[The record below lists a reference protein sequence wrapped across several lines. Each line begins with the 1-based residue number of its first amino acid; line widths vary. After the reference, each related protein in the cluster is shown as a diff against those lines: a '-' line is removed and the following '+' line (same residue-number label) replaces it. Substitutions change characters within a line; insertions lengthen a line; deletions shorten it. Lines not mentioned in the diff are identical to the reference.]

1 LVVEDLKRGTN
12 KDMGPKNIFEMAS
25 DSRTPMTENPTTKY
39 RILAVDDDPTIL
51 DLYRQILNS
60 DAKRGDSKAF
70 YELDCCTQGRE
81 AVEAVKLSLEF
92 SRSYAVIF
100 LDLNL
105 PPGPDGEWTA
115 EQIQRL
121 DPYANIVLVSGFMRT
136 GSEKLAKQSDASDK
150 LLYLQKPFHRQ
161 EILQFATALSV
172 KWQAEIELRNL
183 HQRME
188 SLVSERTAALLQSNK
203 QLRKEIEFRQVTEKA
218 LHMSEVNFRNMIYNN
233 ADGILILD
241 EDSIVKFMNPAAE
254 SVFGT
259 KAERFVGRVFE
270 HLIIPGKPTELDI
283 IAGSKSVVVEMR
295 VMETEWEGRKAYLAS
310 LRDITD
316 RKRMQQRLQLGLD
329 NLKEVMDGTIRAM
342 ALAVEIRDPYTSG
355 HQHRVAQ
362 LAQAIA
368 EEISL
373 PAGDVE
379 GVYMA
384 ASIHDIGK
392 ISLPA
397 EILSKPVK
405 LSEIERKM
413 IQAHAKAGYDIL
425 KGIDFPWPIAK
436 IILQHHERNDGSG
449 YPHGLGGNEILIE
462 ARIVGVAD
470 VVETMASHRPYRPSL
485 GLDKALEEVFKNKS
499 TLYDERVVTACLK
512 LFNEKGFEFADPEHI
527 LSANS

>member
-1 LVVEDLKRGTN
+1 
-12 KDMGPKNIFEMAS
+12 
-25 DSRTPMTENPTTKY
+25 MTEDSTVKC

-51 DLYRQILNS
+51 DLYQQILSS
-60 DAKRGDSKAF
+60 DAKRGRSKATF
-70 YELDCCTQGRE
+70 EVDCCTQGKE
-81 AVEAVKLSLEF
+81 AVETVKLSLEF
-92 SRSYAVIF
+92 NKSYSVIF

-115 EQIQRL
+115 EQIQKL
-121 DPYANIVLVSGFMRT
+121 DPYTNIVLVSGFMRA
-136 GSEKLAKQSDASDK
+136 GPEKLTNRSAASDR

-161 EILQFATALSV
+161 EILQFATALSA
-172 KWQAEIELRNL
+172 KWLAEIELRNL
-183 HQRME
+183 HDEME
-188 SLVSERTAALLQSNK
+188 DLVTERTDALLQTNK
-203 QLRKEIEFRQVTEKA
+203 QLRKEIATRQETEKA

-241 EDSIVKFMNPAAE
+241 ENSIVKFMNPAAE
-254 SVFGT
+254 SIFGT
-259 KAERFVGRVFE
+259 KAKHFVGQTFE

-283 IAGSKSVVVEMR
+283 IIGDGKSVVAEMR
-295 VMETEWEGRKAYLAS
+295 VMETEWEGKKTYLAS
-310 LRDITD
+310 LRDITN
-316 RKRMQQRLQLGLD
+316 RKRMQQRLQVSLD

-342 ALAVEIRDPYTSG
+342 ALAVEMRDPYTSG

-373 PAGDVE
+373 PPDTIE

-397 EILSKPVK
+397 EILSKPLK
-405 LSEIERKM
+405 LTEIERKM
-413 IQAHAKAGYDIL
+413 IQAHSKVGFDIL
-425 KGIDFPWPIAK
+425 NGVDFSWPIAQ
-436 IILQHHERNDGSG
+436 IVLQHHERMDGSG
-449 YPHGLGGNEILIE
+449 YPHGLGGKEVLIE

-470 VVETMASHRPYRPSL
+470 VVETMASHRPYRPAM
-485 GLDKALEEVFKNKS
+485 GLDKALEEVMKNKGR
-499 TLYDERVVTACLK
+499 LYDEKVVNACLI
-512 LFNEKGFEFADPEHI
+512 LFNEKGFEFPESQHL

>member
-1 LVVEDLKRGTN
+1 
-12 KDMGPKNIFEMAS
+12 
-25 DSRTPMTENPTTKY
+25 MTEDSTAKY

-51 DLYRQILNS
+51 DLYQQILSS
-60 DAKRGDSKAF
+60 DAKRGGSEATF
-70 YELDCCTQGRE
+70 EVDCCTQGKE
-81 AVEAVKLSLEF
+81 AVETVKLSHEF
-92 SRSYAVIF
+92 NKSYSVIF

-115 EQIQRL
+115 EQIQKL
-121 DPYANIVLVSGFMRT
+121 DPYTNIVLVSGFMRA
-136 GSEKLAKQSDASDK
+136 GPAKLTNRSAASDR

-161 EILQFATALSV
+161 EILQFATALSA
-172 KWQAEIELRNL
+172 KWLAEIELRNL
-183 HQRME
+183 HEEME
-188 SLVSERTAALLQSNK
+188 DLVDERTNALLQTNR
-203 QLRKEIEFRQVTEKA
+203 QLRKEIGTRQETEKA

-241 EDSIVKFMNPAAE
+241 ENSIVKFMNPAAE
-254 SVFGT
+254 SIFGT
-259 KAERFVGRVFE
+259 KAKHFVGQTFE

-283 IAGSKSVVVEMR
+283 IIGDGKSVVAEMR
-295 VMETEWEGRKAYLAS
+295 VMETEWEGKKAYLAS
-310 LRDITD
+310 LRDITN
-316 RKRMQQRLQLGLD
+316 RKRMQQRLQRSLD

-342 ALAVEIRDPYTSG
+342 ALAVEMRDPYTSG

-373 PAGDVE
+373 PPDTVE

-397 EILSKPVK
+397 EILSKPLK
-405 LSEIERKM
+405 LTEIERKM
-413 IQAHAKAGYDIL
+413 IQAHSKVGYDIL
-425 KGIDFPWPIAK
+425 NGVDFSWPIAQ
-436 IILQHHERNDGSG
+436 IVLQHHERMDGSG
-449 YPHGLGGNEILIE
+449 YPHGLGGKEVLIE

-470 VVETMASHRPYRPSL
+470 VVETMASHRPYRPAM
-485 GLDKALEEVFKNKS
+485 GLDRALEEVMKNKGR
-499 TLYDERVVTACLK
+499 LYDEKVVNACLI
-512 LFNEKGFEFADPEHI
+512 LFNEKGFEFPEPQHL